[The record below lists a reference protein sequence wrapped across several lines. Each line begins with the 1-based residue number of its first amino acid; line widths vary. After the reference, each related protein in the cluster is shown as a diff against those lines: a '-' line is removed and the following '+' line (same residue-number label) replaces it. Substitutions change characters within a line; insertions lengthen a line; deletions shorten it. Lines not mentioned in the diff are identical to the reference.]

1 MESYKFNDVSKAW
14 FSSMSGIQFLTR
26 NMRKWIQSQRLCMV
40 VGLFLLTVMLVIMDL
55 LCIGSGEGFKMAGIN
70 FTSKFPNSDDD
81 AKVWE
86 TAPPLGIPLYR
97 RNLQLYNS
105 TGRKEEFEESLI
117 ARQEEMKQLMRNISA
132 SMSKN
137 PLVQQIHASRAK
149 FRYKPTTR
157 LSIDPSL
164 QQHKGYDAVWQPVNG
179 TSHKF
184 FVYSAFYDDREKH
197 LVRVIA
203 TTKTKKS
210 EKVNSYL
217 LFWLFV

>member
-1 MESYKFNDVSKAW
+1 
-14 FSSMSGIQFLTR
+14 
-26 NMRKWIQSQRLCMV
+26 MRKWIQSQRLCMV
-40 VGLFLLTVMLVIMDL
+40 VVLFLLSVMLVIMDL
-55 LCIGSGEGFKMAGIN
+55 LCIGSEEGFDMARVN
-70 FTSKFPNSDDD
+70 FTSQFPNSDDD
-81 AKVWE
+81 TKVWE

-105 TGRKEEFEESLI
+105 TGRKEEFEESLF
-117 ARQEEMKQLMRNISA
+117 ARQEEMKQLMRNISEN
-132 SMSKN
+132 MSKN
-137 PLVQQIHASRAK
+137 PLVQQIKASRAK
-149 FRYKPTTR
+149 FRYKPTTS

-164 QQHKGYDAVWQPVNG
+164 EQHKGYDAVWQPVNG

-210 EKVNSYL
+210 EKVSSYL
-217 LFWLFV
+217 FFWLFI